1 MNHTAYDRAS
11 EDMKKYLKSAYSS
24 AYGGNFELALG
35 IGDLFVSNLSI
46 FICLIFFI
54 TFWLIIIAN

>member
-54 TFWLIIIAN
+54 TF